1 VAPTSVVPEAPTI
14 DNPAAGINETLN
26 RYKGALEARDVDA
39 LRRIWPGLGG
49 RQEAALRSEFEN
61 ARTITVN
68 LQGIS
73 SAVTNGSATV
83 TCRRDYVVT
92 TVDGRTLRS
101 SARMVVT
108 MNRHNGSWVIDNIRY
123 EAER

>member
-1 VAPTSVVPEAPTI
+1 MTDTVTET
-14 DNPAAGINETLN
+14 PAAEPKVTPRLKT
-26 RYKGALEARDVDA
+26 RYREE
-39 LRRIWPGLGG
+39 IIP
-49 RQEAALRSEFEN
+49 ALRSEFEN